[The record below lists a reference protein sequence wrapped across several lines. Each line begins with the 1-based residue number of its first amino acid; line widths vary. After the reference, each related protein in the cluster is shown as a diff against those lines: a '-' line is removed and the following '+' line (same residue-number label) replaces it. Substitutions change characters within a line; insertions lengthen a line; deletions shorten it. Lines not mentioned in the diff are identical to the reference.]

1 MACRCLRNR
10 SAEGRI
16 LQSVKGHG
24 EHRLANYNM
33 GPWEQWEHDAQH
45 GLVNVHWR
53 KPLGLGLQTVQTA
66 LFDDL
71 KARIKRATCI
81 V

>member
-1 MACRCLRNR
+1 M
-10 SAEGRI
+10 
-16 LQSVKGHG
+16 KGNG

-45 GLVNVHWR
+45 GLVSVQWR
-53 KPLGLGLQTVQTA
+53 KPLGFGLQTVQTA

-71 KARIKRATCI
+71 KACPFTQDLD
-81 V
+81 VHEV